1 MQVISCDICK
11 KKMDN
16 PVTDRTFYYIG
27 GYGLCEA
34 CKDNL
39 EYSIKP
45 TIRNKEPFSMEWYRK
60 ILGDSLEKATQKGR
74 I

>member
-16 PVTDRTFYYIG
+16 PITDRTYYYLAGKGI
-27 GYGLCEA
+27 CEP

-39 EYSIKP
+39 EAQIKP
-45 TIRNKEPFSMEWYRK
+45 TIGAKEPFSYEWYHK
-60 ILGDSLEKATQKGR
+60 MLGDAITKGTQKGR

>member
-1 MQVISCDICK
+1 MQTVYCDVCR

-16 PVTDRTFYYIG
+16 PITDRTFFYVANFSV
-27 GYGLCEA
+27 CEP

-39 EYSIKP
+39 EALMKP
-45 TIRNKEPFSMEWYRK
+45 TVRTKEPFAMEWYGKLVR
-60 ILGDSLEKATQKGR
+60 DSLGKAVQKGK

>member
-1 MQVISCDICK
+1 MQTVYCDICR

-16 PVTDRTFYYIG
+16 PITDRTFYYVANFSM
-27 GYGLCEA
+27 CEP

-39 EYSIKP
+39 EALLKP
-45 TIRNKEPFSMEWYRK
+45 TVRTKEPFSMEWYEKLIR
-60 ILGDSLEKATQKGR
+60 DSLGKAAQKGR